1 MSIISFPRR
10 ETTRVPSRPK
20 TTRRAVTTTPR
31 STHRVERR
39 TLRARVAGISLPMRA
54 AAVGTVALFV
64 VLVGNTYSAQRQVQL
79 HQMQTQLLQAQSAYA
94 EQVAT
99 LTNVADPARVASRAG
114 SLHLVVP
121 TSVSQIAPVSLDAPL
136 PLPKLAG
143 NDVVTAR
150 TYQ

>member
-1 MSIISFPRR
+1 VSIISFPRR
-10 ETTRVPSRPK
+10 ELTRVPSRPK
-20 TTRRAVTTTPR
+20 TTRRVTSTPR

-39 TLRARVAGISLPMRA
+39 SLRTKIAGISLPMRA
-54 AAVGTVALFV
+54 AAVGTAALFV

-79 HQMQTQLLQAQSAYA
+79 HEMQTQLLQAQSAYA

-121 TSVSQIAPVSLDAPL
+121 SSVSQIAPVSLDIPL

-143 NDVVTAR
+143 KDVVTSR
-150 TYQ
+150 SYQ